1 MNTMSAY
8 ELTCIIAKAKAFDC
22 IVKSLIASDTPEEG
36 GRMAMDI
43 CLETHNALNELTK
56 QVEGGE

>member
-1 MNTMSAY
+1 MDNFTAF
-8 ELTCIIAKAKAFDC
+8 ELTCMVAKAKAFDR

-43 CLETHNALNELTK
+43 CLETHNALNVLADK
-56 QVEGGE
+56 VDGGE